1 MDQQNGLTPTAA
13 ILHFGEHYF
22 KGMFKRKHGKTPP
35 EGYAACWAAIN
46 DAKNG
51 EVSFDRARGILE
63 KYAPG
68 KYLFTLNIQAL

>member
-1 MDQQNGLTPTAA
+1 MEQQEGLTPTAA
-13 ILHFGEHYF
+13 ILHFGENHF
-22 KGMFKRKHGKTPP
+22 RGLFKRKHGEKPP

-51 EVSFDRARGILE
+51 EVSFDRARGLLE

-68 KYLFTLNIQAL
+68 KYLFKLNIQAL